1 MWHKFEAMITFI
13 LTILYFLFFIG
24 MCITVVV
31 FVISMLITYVRILF
45 GKEDSGN
52 SLGIPKEIRRG
63 LRGW

>member
-1 MWHKFEAMITFI
+1 MITFI

-24 MCITVVV
+24 MCITVVA
-31 FVISMLITYVRILF
+31 FAISMLITYVRILF

>member
-1 MWHKFEAMITFI
+1 
-13 LTILYFLFFIG
+13 

-45 GKEDSGN
+45 VKEDSGN

>member
-1 MWHKFEAMITFI
+1 MITFI

-45 GKEDSGN
+45 GKEDISSG
-52 SLGIPKEIRRG
+52 SLPKEIRKG

>member
-1 MWHKFEAMITFI
+1 
-13 LTILYFLFFIG
+13 

-45 GKEDSGN
+45 GKEDISSG
-52 SLGIPKEIRRG
+52 SLPKEIRKG